1 MSSTFANRLVELR
14 ESSGVSRQ
22 QLADSIGLSRASI
35 EYYEK
40 DKRHPD
46 TDTIIKIA
54 QYFHVTTDFL
64 LGLSITPTKNKKLS
78 DVCDFL
84 NLPDKTVMRLKDG
97 SSEILAQV
105 LDSPEFW
112 KIIKELSFAL
122 KYKAYLKVDGN
133 LVAMAVLDKM
143 GLHLQGTQPRDVP
156 KEYLD
161 VMLAVVETGIEPIY
175 KCSIND
181 EMSKLFDKIVSE
193 KKS

>member
-1 MSSTFANRLVELR
+1 MSKFANRLVELR

-54 QYFHVTTDFL
+54 QYFHVTTDYL

-84 NLPDKTVMRLKDG
+84 NLPDKTVMRLKENVSDTL
-97 SSEILAQV
+97 IKT

-112 KIIKELSFAL
+112 EFIAWRQINQWA
-122 KYKAYLKVDGN
+122 
-133 LVAMAVLDKM
+133 LVAEDNQCNKQTSKRVLTIK
-143 GLHLQGTQPRDVP
+143 R
-156 KEYLD
+156 K
-161 VMLAVVETGIEPIY
+161 
-175 KCSIND
+175 
-181 EMSKLFDKIVSE
+181 
-193 KKS
+193 

>member
-22 QLADSIGLSRASI
+22 QLAVSIGLSRASI

-54 QYFHVTTDFL
+54 QYFHVTTDYL

-84 NLPDKTVMRLKDG
+84 NLPDKTVMKLKDG

-105 LDSPEFW
+105 LDSLEFW
-112 KIIKELSFAL
+112 NIIKQLSFAL
-122 KYKAYLKVDGN
+122 RYKAYLKTDGN
-133 LVAMAVLDKM
+133 LVAMAVLDKI
-143 GLHLQGTQPRDVP
+143 GIHLEGIQPRDVP

-161 VMLAVVETGIEPIY
+161 VMLAVSETGIEPIY

-193 KKS
+193 KQA

>member
-1 MSSTFANRLVELR
+1 MSKFANRLVELR
-14 ESSGVSRQ
+14 EKAGLSRQ

-54 QYFHVTTDFL
+54 QYFHVTTDYL

-112 KIIKELSFAL
+112 EFIAWRQINHWALVTEDNQCNKQTSKRVLTIKR
-122 KYKAYLKVDGN
+122 K
-133 LVAMAVLDKM
+133 
-143 GLHLQGTQPRDVP
+143 
-156 KEYLD
+156 
-161 VMLAVVETGIEPIY
+161 
-175 KCSIND
+175 
-181 EMSKLFDKIVSE
+181 
-193 KKS
+193 

>member
-1 MSSTFANRLVELR
+1 MWTFANRLVELR
-14 ESSGVSRQ
+14 ESAGISRQ
-22 QLADSIGLSRASI
+22 QLADSIGISRASI

-54 QYFHVTTDFL
+54 QYFHVTTDYL
-64 LGLSITPTKNKKLS
+64 LGLSITPTKNQKLS

-84 NLPDKTVMRLKDG
+84 NLPDKTVMKLKDG
-97 SSEILAQV
+97 SNEILTQV

-112 KIIKELSFAL
+112 EMIKQLIFAR
-122 KYKAYLKVDGN
+122 KYKTYLKTDSG

-143 GLHLQGTQPRDVP
+143 GLHLQGTQPKDIP

-161 VMLAVVETGIEPIY
+161 VMLAFVETGIEPIY
-175 KCSIND
+175 KYSIND

>member
-1 MSSTFANRLVELR
+1 MSKFANRLVELR

-54 QYFHVTTDFL
+54 QYFHVTTDYL

-84 NLPDKTVMRLKDG
+84 NLPDKTVMRLKENVSDTL
-97 SSEILAQV
+97 IKT

-112 KIIKELSFAL
+112 EFIAWRQISHWA
-122 KYKAYLKVDGN
+122 
-133 LVAMAVLDKM
+133 LVAEDNQCNKQTSKRVLTIK
-143 GLHLQGTQPRDVP
+143 R
-156 KEYLD
+156 K
-161 VMLAVVETGIEPIY
+161 
-175 KCSIND
+175 
-181 EMSKLFDKIVSE
+181 
-193 KKS
+193 